1 MSDPATAGNT
11 STPAAAASTAASSAS
26 SDTAASPAATPST
39 VAQPSAAQP
48 TAAAAPAA
56 TPDPKAAPA
65 PLFTLPEDLKVDP
78 ASVSKFDGV
87 LRAKMVDG
95 KLNLTAQEVVDL
107 YAEQARDANTR
118 WQAAMVAQD
127 KAWEQQSRTRFTPA
141 QLAAAETGIG
151 FLTSRQLANAEK
163 AGVKDS
169 VPFRDLA
176 KQFRN
181 NPDFVEVMRIV
192 GESLAEDTFEK
203 GAVPQPAKKSIAE
216 RLYGTAAK
224 PS

>member
-1 MSDPATAGNT
+1 MSDTATAGNT
-11 STPAAAASTAASSAS
+11 STPATAASAAAPSAS
-26 SDTAASPAATPST
+26 SEPVAQPAAATST

-56 TPDPKAAPA
+56 TPA
-65 PLFTLPEDLKVDP
+65 PLFTLPEDLKIDP

-87 LRAKMVDG
+87 LRSKLVDG
-95 KLNLTAQEVVDL
+95 KLNLTGQDIVDL
-107 YAEQARDANTR
+107 YADQARDAQAR
-118 WQAAMVAQD
+118 WQAQMVAQD
-127 KAWEQQSRTRFTPA
+127 KEWEQQSRTRFTAA

-169 VPFRDLA
+169 MPFRDLA

-181 NPDFVEVMRIV
+181 NPDFVEAMRIV

-203 GAVPQPAKKSIAE
+203 GAPPRAAKKSLAE
-216 RLYGTAAK
+216 RMYPSAK

>member
-1 MSDPATAGNT
+1 MPDTQTAGNT
-11 STPAAAASTAASSAS
+11 STPATAASAAAPSAS
-26 SDTAASPAATPST
+26 SDPAT
-39 VAQPSAAQP
+39 QP
-48 TAAAAPAA
+48 AAAPPATAQPIAA
-56 TPDPKAAPA
+56 AVDPKAAPA

-87 LRAKMVDG
+87 LRGKMVDG

-107 YAEQARDANTR
+107 YADQARDANTR
-118 WQAAMVAQD
+118 WHAQMVAQD
-127 KAWEQQSRTRFTPA
+127 KEWEQQSRTRFTAA
-141 QLAAAETGIG
+141 QLAAAETGVG

-163 AGVKDS
+163 AGIKDS

-203 GAVPQPAKKSIAE
+203 GAAPAPARKSAAE
-216 RLYGTAAK
+216 RLYPSVK